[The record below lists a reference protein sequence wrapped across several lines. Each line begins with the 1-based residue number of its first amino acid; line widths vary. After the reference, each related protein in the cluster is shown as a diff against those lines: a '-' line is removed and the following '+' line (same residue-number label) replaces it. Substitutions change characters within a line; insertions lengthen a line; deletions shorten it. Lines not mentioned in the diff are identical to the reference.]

1 MGIIDDLLASLKEDA
16 PLREVRIGVFW
27 TAVLS
32 RRCGLASTLHQ
43 ERHHHHGRPPVPEAG
58 SLLEK
63 SALELASYARS
74 ESLLE
79 ASLGMAA
86 INSLLEVDESICVD
100 LNAREIILQR
110 GAGRTVA
117 VVGHFPFVPEI
128 RKVAS
133 QCWVLEKSPG
143 PGDLPATCAPEIL
156 PHADVVA
163 LTGTS
168 LINRTFDELIAL
180 PRPDALV
187 IMLGPTTPLSPVL
200 FDYGVDII
208 SGALVVDEEAA
219 LRSISQGAT
228 FRQVQGVRLLSMR
241 REK

>member
-32 RRCGLASTLHQ
+32 RQCGLASTLHQ
-43 ERHHHHGRPPVPEAG
+43 EGHHHHGRPPVPEAG

-133 QCWVLEKSPG
+133 QCWVLEQSPG
-143 PGDLPATCAPEIL
+143 PGDMPTESAGEIL
-156 PHADVVA
+156 PQADVVA

-168 LINRTFDELIAL
+168 LINHTFDELIAL

-200 FDYGVDII
+200 FDYSVDII

-228 FRQVQGVRLLSMR
+228 FRQVQGVRLLSIR